1 MEADLGVTIE
11 AVLSDDG
18 RHDKIIAS
26 FPVLGD
32 PRTMDSPE
40 VELGAYRWRVS
51 IREYGRTNFIELQ
64 NLSKHPAVV
73 SLTTSAVY
81 GSGDIAL
88 EEYSQKD
95 KITGF
100 GACIRFLPRNKNTL
114 PRFVGTEDGTVLENA
129 LVVTVII
136 SSCATAA
143 LITAPPPTCLSDSNY
158 VYPNPNRETQGT
170 LLTIYDA
177 ETIPTDFTLSLTGGN
192 TRSIGEKRTHDAMEQ
207 GASAA
212 GTPVTIAAHKLILA
226 ARSPVFRTMFQ
237 APMREASISTMEIA
251 DFSELV
257 VREFVRFLYS
267 DRCPRSVLSEHA
279 EELLAIAG
287 KYEVPALMTVCEHY
301 LVGTV
306 CVGNAI
312 ALLSFADT
320 HNAAALRASALDYV
334 RENARSFVTSMED
347 VPAVSGEIFKELMKA
362 MAKGS
367 RQGK

>member
-1 MEADLGVTIE
+1 
-11 AVLSDDG
+11 
-18 RHDKIIAS
+18 
-26 FPVLGD
+26 
-32 PRTMDSPE
+32 
-40 VELGAYRWRVS
+40 
-51 IREYGRTNFIELQ
+51 
-64 NLSKHPAVV
+64 VV

-207 GASAA
+207 GASDA

-267 DRCPRSVLSEHA
+267 DRCPRTVLAEHA

-287 KYEVPALMTVCEHY
+287 KYEVPALMTVC
-301 LVGTV
+301 
-306 CVGNAI
+306 NAI

-334 RENARSFVTSMED
+334 RENARSFVASMED
-347 VPAVSGEIFKELMKA
+347 VPAVSGKIFKELMKA